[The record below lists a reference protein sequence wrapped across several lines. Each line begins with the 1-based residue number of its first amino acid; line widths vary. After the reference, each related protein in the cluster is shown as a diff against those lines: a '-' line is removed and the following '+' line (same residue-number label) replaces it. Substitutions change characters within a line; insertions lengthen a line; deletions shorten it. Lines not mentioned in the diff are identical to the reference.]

1 MIELNL
7 SHVYSLWQ
15 DFFCGTKAKVTFNVK
30 VKYKCHIYQNMV
42 VSGAFVF
49 NEHILLTLE
58 FYNTW

>member
-1 MIELNL
+1 MCIL
-7 SHVYSLWQ
+7 YGKT
-15 DFFCGTKAKVTFNVK
+15 FFCGTKAKVTFNVK

-42 VSGAFVF
+42 VSGEFVF